1 MCFFSRFFML
11 EWYVR
16 MSTPLTLPSNLVFFT
31 RVFLP
36 FKVSH
41 AMPIINT
48 TRIGRASVKKTDY
61 F

>member
-1 MCFFSRFFML
+1 ML

-16 MSTPLTLPSNLVFFT
+16 MSTPLALPSNLVFFT

-41 AMPIINT
+41 ALPIINT